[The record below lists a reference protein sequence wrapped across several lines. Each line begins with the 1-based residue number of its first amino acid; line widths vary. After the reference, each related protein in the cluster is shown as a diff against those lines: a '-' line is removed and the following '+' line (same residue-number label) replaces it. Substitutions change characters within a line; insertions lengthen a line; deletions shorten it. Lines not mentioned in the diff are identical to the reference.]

1 MTTSTFAWR
10 FRRARNL
17 LAGLAAIAF
26 LVPGAVLHGT
36 AQAAP
41 PQAVIDKLFDPDN
54 DDPAFYRAYLA
65 AKQAGAPLELLFEA
79 RLSNALSDCD
89 EARVAKLLPEGEYFL
104 PKVDLSQ
111 SHLFGTGPQA
121 EAMLF
126 GLRAV
131 AAREKNDKAGFNS
144 NLQKAYYT
152 FPGMSPTLMAWSK
165 EFYDGVPLKGPPPPI
180 LPMNLPIQVSDG
192 STTTLAAQVK
202 GKKAILL
209 DFWASWCGPC
219 MANMPEL
226 EARGKILPPQ
236 GVAVAGMNEEA
247 DPSAAAQVKKQL
259 KMTIPWLVEPASQ
272 PYSGPLGIDTIPR
285 AVLVTPAGKVLFN
298 GHPLD
303 PGLPLAL
310 ARVGAKM

>member
-1 MTTSTFAWR
+1 MIATLASRRWR
-10 FRRARNL
+10 GWNWTAGLITVAL
-17 LAGLAAIAF
+17 LAMGPFALGL
-26 LVPGAVLHGT
+26 

-41 PQAVIDKLFDPDN
+41 AKGVIDKLFDPDN
-54 DDPAFYRAYLA
+54 DDPAFYLAYVA
-65 AKQAGAPLELLFEA
+65 AKQAGAPDEILFEA
-79 RLSNALSDCD
+79 RLSNALNDCD
-89 EARVAKLLPEGEYFL
+89 EARLAKLLPEGEYFL
-104 PKVDLSQ
+104 PKVDLAQ
-111 SHLFGTGPQA
+111 SHLFSSAPQA
-121 EAMLF
+121 QAMLF

-144 NLQKAYYT
+144 NLQQAYYT
-152 FPGMSPTLMAWSK
+152 YPAMSPTLMAWSK
-165 EFYDGVPLKGPPPPI
+165 EFYDGVPLKQPPPPI
-180 LPMNLPIQVSDG
+180 LAMNLPIAVSDG
-192 STTTLAAQVK
+192 TTTTLAAQVK

-226 EARGKILPPQ
+226 ESRGKILPPQ
-236 GVAVAGMNEEA
+236 GIAVAGMNEEA
-247 DPSAAAQVKKQL
+247 DVKVAAQVKAQL

-310 ARVGAKM
+310 VRVGAKM